1 MSLRSILYYT
11 LWQGLGRGA
20 EVGGA
25 PLQHRPP
32 AVQPPRPPLHPLQGA
47 QPQEFTPTPGPL
59 KSMEAKAILS
69 VEQKTS
75 CSSVF
80 QGKYAPL
87 PPPHTLINKC
97 WLS

>member
-1 MSLRSILYYT
+1 MHIYHFYPILVTTYIFEVNPT

-47 QPQEFTPTPGPL
+47 QPQELKPTPGPL
-59 KSMEAKAILS
+59 KSCAKNFL
-69 VEQKTS
+69 
-75 CSSVF
+75 
-80 QGKYAPL
+80 L
-87 PPPHTLINKC
+87 
-97 WLS
+97 